1 MFTSDYFLQNLDEN
15 VVDENNVDETEE
27 TDGLVRKVLYI

>member
-27 TDGLVRKVLYI
+27 TDELVRKVLYI